1 MKSNSLNTT
10 EPNVNELLESVH
22 LNYET
27 LKSRAQVLV
36 RSGISIENLPEDCF
50 LKAFALLGNHD
61 RKALERELIG
71 NWQALVSKGLAKGSI
86 NTAPTPELRLL
97 IHAQPFTDALED
109 AWMRMVKATEIEDAP
124 PEVFRCSKRII
135 GYWGQQARLHF
146 ESQGIERALI
156 TPDKVFGLQSTMVTA
171 EPSGSLAGSFMFP
184 IDDGEITFKLMHR
197 TGQIFRYIFGA
208 KIKGVEV

>member
-1 MKSNSLNTT
+1 MKSNSLNKT

-22 LNYET
+22 FNYQT
-27 LKSRAQVLV
+27 LKSRAKVLV
-36 RSGISIENLPEDCF
+36 RSGISIENIPEDCS

-61 RKALERELIG
+61 RKALERELVG
-71 NWQALVSKGLAKGSI
+71 NWQTLVSKGLVKGLI
-86 NTAPTPELRLL
+86 NTAPTPELRLM

-109 AWMRMVKATEIEDAP
+109 AWMRMEKATEIEDAP
-124 PEVFRCSKRII
+124 SEVFRCSKRVI

-146 ESQGIERALI
+146 EAQGVERALI
-156 TPDKVFGLQSTMVTA
+156 TPDKVFGLQSAMVTA
-171 EPSGSLAGSFMFP
+171 EPSGRLAGSFMFP

-208 KIKGVEV
+208 QTKGVEI